1 MVPFAE
7 LMAEAKQTVWLSSC
21 IHMSASHSILFKV
34 LSQRT
39 NDDVIAKEFVA
50 LKSQRRSLEE
60 NTPRRSLDG
69 SPDNK

>member
-1 MVPFAE
+1 MVPFAGP
-7 LMAEAKQTVWLSSC
+7 MAEAKQTVWLSSC

-50 LKSQRRSLEE
+50 LKSQRRSLEV
-60 NTPRRSLDG
+60 NTLKRSLDG
-69 SPDNK
+69 SLDSK